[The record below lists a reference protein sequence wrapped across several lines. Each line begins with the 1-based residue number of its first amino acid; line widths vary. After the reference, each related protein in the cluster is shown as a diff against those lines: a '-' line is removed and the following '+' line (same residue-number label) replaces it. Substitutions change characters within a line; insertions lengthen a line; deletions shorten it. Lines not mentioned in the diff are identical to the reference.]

1 MNAERITRVVVGV
14 DGKPRRRLP
23 SGRLVPLKGK
33 TDWKRLAAMQEAQVL
48 ARARADRDARPVA
61 RARLKQ
67 FQRVTFTP
75 SEVRAIRGR
84 SGLSQ
89 AAFAARYGL
98 NPRTLQD
105 WEQGRAQPD
114 GPARAFLLVIDR
126 EPRAVE
132 RALAAGN

>member
-1 MNAERITRVVVGV
+1 MSAKRISQVVVGR

-23 SGRLVPLKGK
+23 SGRLVPVKGK
-33 TDWKRLAAMQEAQVL
+33 TDWKDLDRMPEDDVVT
-48 ARARADRDARPVA
+48 RARSDRDARPIS

-67 FQRVTFTP
+67 FQRVTLAP
-75 SEVRAIRGR
+75 DEVRAIRRR

-98 NPRTLQD
+98 NLRTLQD
-105 WEQGRAQPD
+105 WEQGRTRPD
-114 GPARAFLLVIDR
+114 APARTFLLVIDR

-132 RALAAGN
+132 RALAAGS